1 MKSIDTII
9 YEIKGEIESVQ
20 IQIDALPKGALQR
33 IREYVYLSYRYK
45 GKPVKEYVGKND
57 SAEASKVAEKLE
69 EKKVLLMKLKVL
81 QDRLKKYKKAFDI
94 INSMNTYEK
103 LLKTPIV
110 CDDLKNYGNFIL
122 IENKL
127 HILSGTT
134 GNVIPFEIEFVPE
147 YFDYYLASAGN
158 LLETTDAMY
167 LQRNNKNSNS
177 LTKDN

>member
-1 MKSIDTII
+1 MKTLDSII

-20 IQIDALPKGALQR
+20 IQIDALPKGSLQR
-33 IREYVYLSYRYK
+33 IREYAYLTYRHM
-45 GKPVKEYVGKND
+45 GKPVKEYVGKSD
-57 SAEASKVAEKLE
+57 SDEASKVAEELE
-69 EKKVLLMKLKVL
+69 EKKILLMKLKVL

-94 INSMNTYEK
+94 MNSMNTYER

-110 CDDLKNYGNFIL
+110 CDDLKNYGSFIT

-134 GNVIPFEIEFVPE
+134 GNVIPFEIGFVPE

-167 LQRNNKNSNS
+167 PHGELRRNIE
-177 LTKDN
+177 